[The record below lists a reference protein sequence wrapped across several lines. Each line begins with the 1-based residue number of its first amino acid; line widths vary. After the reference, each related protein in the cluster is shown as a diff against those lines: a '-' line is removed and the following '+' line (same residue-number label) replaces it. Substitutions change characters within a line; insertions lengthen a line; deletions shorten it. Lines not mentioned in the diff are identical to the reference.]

1 MNPLGAYWFLTNKKS
16 EDSIYN
22 LVFLYANFYFR
33 TKKCRPPIMN
43 ALKTL
48 NPYFWKHKTLLFWG
62 FLFIIASNFFSIYK
76 VQFVGKSVDEIS
88 KTTNLGFNKQVLFYV
103 AIIVVSSLLTGF
115 FTFMMRQTI
124 IVASRRIEYELKN
137 KIYNHYQELSLT
149 DFKKT
154 TIGDLMNRLSEDVV
168 AVRMYL
174 GPGVMYVVNLLIL
187 LIITSIYMLKTD
199 VSMTLWSLIPLPI
212 LSFVIYKVSS
222 IINHKSKIMQ
232 KSQSAI
238 STFVQDSFSGIRV
251 VKFFAKE
258 QYIEKNYGIKVKD
271 YQDKALELAKTE
283 AYFFT
288 IILFVI
294 GLLNVVILFI
304 GGQKYMNNELS
315 VGKIADFFLYINI
328 LIWPFSMV
336 GWVTSVNQR
345 AEASMA
351 RINEFLDMKTDI
363 INTNHENYPI
373 YGEIEFR
380 NVSYVY
386 PNTGIKALDNLSFKI
401 EAGKS
406 LAIMG
411 KTGSGKSTIALLL
424 CRLIDP
430 TEGEIFIDGKNLK
443 DHNLEN
449 YRKHIGYIPQE
460 SFLFS
465 DTIENNIGFAIDKPS
480 LKLVEEYAK
489 KADVH
494 KNIVEFKDQY
504 KTLVGERG
512 VMLSGGQ
519 KQRICIARALIKEPK
534 ILIFDDSLS
543 ALDTETE
550 ENILQNI
557 ENEIQK
563 SSSIIIT
570 HRESS
575 AKRADKILNLTDI
588 ENEISA

>member
-1 MNPLGAYWFLTNKKS
+1 
-16 EDSIYN
+16 
-22 LVFLYANFYFR
+22 
-33 TKKCRPPIMN
+33 
-43 ALKTL
+43 
-48 NPYFWKHKTLLFWG
+48 
-62 FLFIIASNFFSIYK
+62 
-76 VQFVGKSVDEIS
+76 
-88 KTTNLGFNKQVLFYV
+88 
-103 AIIVVSSLLTGF
+103 
-115 FTFMMRQTI
+115 MRQTI
-124 IVASRRIEYELKN
+124 IVASRKIEYELKN

-149 DFKKT
+149 DFKRT

-187 LIITSIYMLKTD
+187 LIITSIYMLNTN
-199 VSMTLWSLIPLPI
+199 VEMTFWSLLPLPI
-212 LSFVIYKVSS
+212 LSFLIYKVSS
-222 IINHKSKIMQ
+222 IINKKSKIMQ

-258 QYIEKNYGIKVKD
+258 SYIEKSYGMKVKD
-271 YQDKALELAKTE
+271 YQDKSLDLAKTE

-294 GLLNVVILFI
+294 GLLNVVILLI
-304 GGQKYMNNELS
+304 GGQKYMADELS

-328 LIWPFSMV
+328 LIFPFSMV

-363 INTNHENYPI
+363 INTNTNVYPI
-373 YGEIEFR
+373 KGDIEFR

-424 CRLIDP
+424 CRLIEP
-430 TEGEIFIDGKNLK
+430 SEGEILVDGKNLK

-449 YRKHIGYIPQE
+449 YRNFIGYIPQE

-480 LKLVEEYAK
+480 HKLVEEYAK

-494 KNIVEFKDQY
+494 KNIIDFKDQY
-504 KTLVGERG
+504 KTMVGERG

-519 KQRICIARALIKEPK
+519 KQRICIARALIKEPT

-557 ENEIQK
+557 ENEIQNCT
-563 SSSIIIT
+563 SIIIT

-575 AKRADKILNLTDI
+575 AKRADKLLNLTPLESD
-588 ENEISA
+588 NLN

>member
-1 MNPLGAYWFLTNKKS
+1 
-16 EDSIYN
+16 
-22 LVFLYANFYFR
+22 
-33 TKKCRPPIMN
+33 MN

-48 NPYFWKHKTLLFWG
+48 NPYFWKHKTLLFYG
-62 FLFIIASNFFSIYK
+62 FLFIIASNFFNIFK
-76 VQFVGKSVDEIS
+76 VQFVGKSIDEIANTS
-88 KTTNLGFNKQVLFYV
+88 SLGFNKQVLIYV
-103 AIIVVSSLLTGF
+103 AIIVGSSLLTGF

-124 IVASRRIEYELKN
+124 IVASREIEYELKN

-174 GPGVMYVVNLLIL
+174 GPGVMYVANLLIL
-187 LIITSIYMLKTD
+187 LIITSIYMLNTN
-199 VSMTLWSLIPLPI
+199 VAMTLWSLLPLPI
-212 LSFVIYKVSS
+212 LSFLIYKVSS
-222 IINHKSKIMQ
+222 IINKKSKIMQ

-258 QYIEKNYGIKVKD
+258 SYIEKSYGTKVKD
-271 YQDKALELAKTE
+271 YQDKSLDLAKTE

-294 GLLNVVILFI
+294 GLLNVVILLI
-304 GGQKYMNNELS
+304 GGQKYMANELS

-328 LIWPFSMV
+328 LIFPFSMV

-363 INTNHENYPI
+363 INTNNENYTI
-373 YGEIEFR
+373 KGDIEFR

-430 TEGEIFIDGKNLK
+430 TEGEILIDGKNLK

-449 YRKHIGYIPQE
+449 YRKFIGYIPQE

-480 LKLVEEYAK
+480 HVMVVEFAK

-494 KNIVEFKDQY
+494 KNIVEFKEQY
-504 KTLVGERG
+504 KTMVGERG

-519 KQRICIARALIKEPK
+519 KQRICIARALIKEPN

-550 ENILQNI
+550 ENILLNI
-557 ENEIQK
+557 ENEIQNCT
-563 SSSIIIT
+563 SIIIT

-575 AKRADKILNLTDI
+575 AKRADKILNLTPI
-588 ENEISA
+588 ENENLN

>member
-1 MNPLGAYWFLTNKKS
+1 
-16 EDSIYN
+16 
-22 LVFLYANFYFR
+22 
-33 TKKCRPPIMN
+33 MN

-48 NPYFWKHKTLLFWG
+48 NPYFWKHRILLFYG
-62 FLFIIASNFFSIYK
+62 FFFIIASNFFNIFK

-88 KTTNLGFNKQVLFYV
+88 NTTNLGFNKQVLIYV
-103 AIIVVSSLLTGF
+103 GIIVGSSLLTGF

-137 KIYNHYQELSLT
+137 KIYSHYQDLSLT

-174 GPGVMYVVNLLIL
+174 GPGVMYVANLLIL
-187 LIITSIYMLKTD
+187 LLITCIYMLQTD
-199 VSMTLWSLIPLPI
+199 VTMTIWSLLPLPL
-212 LSFVIYKVSS
+212 LSFGIYKVSS
-222 IINHKSKIMQ
+222 IINKKSKIMQ

-258 QYIEKNYGIKVKD
+258 KYIENNYGTKVKD
-271 YQDKALELAKTE
+271 YQDKALDLAKTE

-294 GLLNVVILFI
+294 GMLNVVILFI
-304 GGQKYMNNELS
+304 GGQKYMSNELS

-328 LIWPFSMV
+328 LIFPFSML

-345 AEASMA
+345 AAASMA

-363 INTNHENYPI
+363 VNTNHENYPI
-373 YGEIEFR
+373 KGDIEFR

-430 TEGEIFIDGKNLK
+430 TEGEILIDGKNLK
-443 DHNLEN
+443 EHNLVN
-449 YRKHIGYIPQE
+449 YRKFIGYIPQE

-465 DTIENNIGFAIDKPS
+465 DTIENNIGFSIDQPS
-480 LKLVEEYAK
+480 LKLVEEFAI

-504 KTLVGERG
+504 KTMVGERG

-575 AKRADKILNLTDI
+575 AKRADKILNLTKV
-588 ENEISA
+588 ENSDTM

>member
-1 MNPLGAYWFLTNKKS
+1 
-16 EDSIYN
+16 
-22 LVFLYANFYFR
+22 
-33 TKKCRPPIMN
+33 MN

-48 NPYFWKHKTLLFWG
+48 NPYFWKHRILLFWG

-76 VQFVGKSVDEIS
+76 VQFVGKSVDEIAQ
-88 KTTNLGFNKQVLFYV
+88 TTNLGFNRQVLIYV
-103 AIIVVSSLLTGF
+103 AIIVVSSILTGF

-137 KIYNHYQELSLT
+137 KIYTHYQELSLT

-154 TIGDLMNRLSEDVV
+154 TTGDLMNRLSEDVV

-174 GPGVMYVVNLLIL
+174 GPGVMYVVNLIIL

-199 VSMTLWSLIPLPI
+199 VSMTLWSLVPLPI
-212 LSFVIYKVSS
+212 LSYVIYKVSS

-258 QYIEKNYGIKVKD
+258 KYIEKNYGIKVKD
-271 YQDKALELAKTE
+271 YQDKALDLAKTE

-294 GLLNVVILFI
+294 GLLNVVILLI
-304 GGQKYMNNELS
+304 GGQKYLNNELS
-315 VGKIADFFLYINI
+315 VGKIADFFMYINI

-345 AEASMA
+345 ADASMA

-363 INTNHENYPI
+363 INNNHDIYPI
-373 YGEIEFR
+373 KGDIEFR

-386 PNTGIKALDNLSFKI
+386 PNTGIKALDNLSFTI

-411 KTGSGKSTIALLL
+411 KTGSGKSTVALLL

-430 TEGEIFIDGKNLK
+430 TEGEILVDGKNLK
-443 DHNLEN
+443 DHNLEL

-465 DTIENNIGFAIDKPS
+465 DTIENNIGFAVDKPS
-480 LKLVEEYAK
+480 LKMIEEYAK

-494 KNIVEFKDQY
+494 KNIVEFKEQY

-575 AKRADKILNLTDI
+575 AKRADKILNLTAV
-588 ENEISA
+588 ENTASA

>member
-16 EDSIYN
+16 KDSIYN
-22 LVFLYANFYFR
+22 FVLLYPNFSFR
-33 TKKCRPPIMN
+33 TKKCRPSIMN

-199 VSMTLWSLIPLPI
+199 VSMTLWSLVPLPI

-430 TEGEIFIDGKNLK
+430 TEGEILIDGKNLK

>member
-1 MNPLGAYWFLTNKKS
+1 
-16 EDSIYN
+16 
-22 LVFLYANFYFR
+22 
-33 TKKCRPPIMN
+33 MN

-48 NPYFWKHKTLLFWG
+48 NPYFWKHKTFLFYG
-62 FLFIIASNFFSIYK
+62 FLFIIASNFFNIFK
-76 VQFVGKSVDEIS
+76 VQFVGKSIDEIANTS
-88 KTTNLGFNKQVLFYV
+88 SLGFNKQVLIYV
-103 AIIVVSSLLTGF
+103 AIIVGSSLLTGF

-124 IVASRRIEYELKN
+124 IVASREIEYELKN

-174 GPGVMYVVNLLIL
+174 GPGVMYVANLVIL
-187 LIITSIYMLKTD
+187 LIITSIYMLNTN
-199 VSMTLWSLIPLPI
+199 VAMTLWSLLPLPI
-212 LSFVIYKVSS
+212 LSFLIYKVSS
-222 IINHKSKIMQ
+222 IINKKSKIMQ

-258 QYIEKNYGIKVKD
+258 NYIEKSYGTKVKD
-271 YQDKALELAKTE
+271 YQDKSLDLAKTE

-294 GLLNVVILFI
+294 GLLNVVILLI
-304 GGQKYMNNELS
+304 GGQKYMANELS

-328 LIWPFSMV
+328 LIFPFSMV

-363 INTNHENYPI
+363 INTNNENYTI
-373 YGEIEFR
+373 KGDIEFR

-386 PNTGIKALDNLSFKI
+386 PNTGIKALDQLSFKI

-430 TEGEIFIDGKNLK
+430 TEGEILIDGKNLK

-449 YRKHIGYIPQE
+449 YRKFIGYIPQE

-480 LKLVEEYAK
+480 HELVVEFAK

-494 KNIVEFKDQY
+494 KNIVGFKDQY
-504 KTLVGERG
+504 KTMVGERG

-519 KQRICIARALIKEPK
+519 KQRIGIARALIKEPN

-550 ENILQNI
+550 ENILLNI
-557 ENEIQK
+557 ENEIQNCT
-563 SSSIIIT
+563 SIIIT

-575 AKRADKILNLTDI
+575 AKRADKILNLTPI
-588 ENEISA
+588 ENENLN

>member
-1 MNPLGAYWFLTNKKS
+1 
-16 EDSIYN
+16 
-22 LVFLYANFYFR
+22 
-33 TKKCRPPIMN
+33 MN

-48 NPYFWKHKTLLFWG
+48 NPYFWKHRMLLFWG
-62 FLFIIASNFFSIYK
+62 FLFIIASNFFNIYK

-88 KTTNLGFNKQVLFYV
+88 RNGALGFNRQVLIYV
-103 AIIVVSSLLTGF
+103 AIIVGSSLATGF

-137 KIYNHYQELSLT
+137 KIYQHYQNLSLT

-154 TIGDLMNRLSEDVV
+154 TIGDLMNRLSEDIV

-187 LIITSIYMLKTD
+187 LIITAVYMLKTD
-199 VSMTLWSLIPLPI
+199 VQMTLWSLLPLPI

-222 IINHKSKIMQ
+222 IINRKSKIMQ

-251 VKFFAKE
+251 VKFFAREK
-258 QYIEKNYGIKVKD
+258 YISKNYGTRIRD
-271 YQDKALELAKTE
+271 YQDKALDLAKTE

-288 IILFVI
+288 IILLVV
-294 GLLNVVILFI
+294 GLLNVIILLI
-304 GGQKYMNNELS
+304 GGNKYMAGVLS

-328 LIWPFSMV
+328 LIFPFSMV

-345 AEASMA
+345 AEASMS
-351 RINEFLDMKTDI
+351 RINEFLDMKSEI
-363 INTNHENYPI
+363 VNTNHEVYPI
-373 YGEIEFR
+373 KGDIEFR

-386 PNTGIKALDNLSFKI
+386 PNTGIRALDNLSFKI
-401 EAGKS
+401 EAGKT

-430 TEGEIFIDGKNLK
+430 TEGEILIDGKNLK
-443 DHNLEN
+443 DHNLEL
-449 YRKHIGYIPQE
+449 YRDHLGYIPQE

-465 DTIENNIGFAIDKPS
+465 DTIEHNIGFAIDNPT
-480 LKLVEEYAK
+480 LKEVEEYAK

-494 KNIVEFKDQY
+494 KNIMGFREQY
-504 KTLVGERG
+504 KTMVGERG

-519 KQRICIARALIKEPK
+519 KQRLCIARALIKKPN
-534 ILIFDDSLS
+534 ILVFDDSLS

-557 ENEIQK
+557 AREITNCT
-563 SSSIIIT
+563 SIIIT
-570 HRESS
+570 HRASS
-575 AKRADKILNLTDI
+575 AKHADKILNLTPVD
-588 ENEISA
+588 NEIAEVNA

>member
-1 MNPLGAYWFLTNKKS
+1 
-16 EDSIYN
+16 
-22 LVFLYANFYFR
+22 
-33 TKKCRPPIMN
+33 MN

-48 NPYFWKHKTLLFWG
+48 NPYFWKHRMLLFWG
-62 FLFIIASNFFSIYK
+62 FLFIIASNFFNIYK

-88 KTTNLGFNKQVLFYV
+88 RNGALGFNRQVLIYV
-103 AIIVVSSLLTGF
+103 GIIVGSSLATGF

-137 KIYNHYQELSLT
+137 KIYQHYQNLSLT

-154 TIGDLMNRLSEDVV
+154 TIGDLMNRLSEDIV

-187 LIITSIYMLKTD
+187 LIITAVYMLKTD
-199 VSMTLWSLIPLPI
+199 VQMTLWSLLPLPI

-222 IINHKSKIMQ
+222 IINRKSKIMQ

-251 VKFFAKE
+251 VKFFAREK
-258 QYIEKNYGIKVKD
+258 YISKNYGTRIRD
-271 YQDKALELAKTE
+271 YQDKALDLAKTE

-288 IILFVI
+288 IILLVV
-294 GLLNVVILFI
+294 GLLNVIILLI
-304 GGQKYMNNELS
+304 GGNKYMAGVLS

-328 LIWPFSMV
+328 LIFPFSMV

-345 AEASMA
+345 AEASMS
-351 RINEFLDMKTDI
+351 RINEFLDMKSEI
-363 INTNHENYPI
+363 VNTNHEVYPI
-373 YGEIEFR
+373 KGDIEFR

-386 PNTGIKALDNLSFKI
+386 PNTGIRALDNLSFKI
-401 EAGKS
+401 EAGKT

-430 TEGEIFIDGKNLK
+430 TEGEILIDGKNLK
-443 DHNLEN
+443 DHNLEL
-449 YRKHIGYIPQE
+449 YRDHLGYIPQE

-465 DTIENNIGFAIDKPS
+465 DTIEHNIGFAIDNPT
-480 LKLVEEYAK
+480 LKEVEEYAK

-494 KNIVEFKDQY
+494 KNIMGFREQY
-504 KTLVGERG
+504 KTMVGERG

-519 KQRICIARALIKEPK
+519 KQRLCIARALIKKPN
-534 ILIFDDSLS
+534 ILVFDDSLS

-557 ENEIQK
+557 AREITNCT
-563 SSSIIIT
+563 SIIIT
-570 HRESS
+570 HRASS
-575 AKRADKILNLTDI
+575 AKHADKILNLTPVD
-588 ENEISA
+588 NEIAEVNA

>member
-1 MNPLGAYWFLTNKKS
+1 
-16 EDSIYN
+16 
-22 LVFLYANFYFR
+22 
-33 TKKCRPPIMN
+33 MN

-48 NPYFWKHKTLLFWG
+48 NPSFWKHRILLFWG
-62 FLFIIASNFFSIYK
+62 FLFIVASNFFNIYK
-76 VQFVGKSVDEIS
+76 VQFVGKSVDAIS
-88 KTTNLGFNKQVLFYV
+88 QTEKLGFNKEVLMYV
-103 AIIVVSSLLTGF
+103 GIIVGSSLLTGF

-174 GPGVMYVVNLLIL
+174 GPGVMYVVNLLVL
-187 LIITSIYMLKTD
+187 LIITSIYMLNTN
-199 VSMTLWSLIPLPI
+199 VSMTLWSLLPLPL

-222 IINHKSKIMQ
+222 IINRKSKIMQ

-251 VKFFAKE
+251 IKFFAKE
-258 QYIEKNYGIKVKD
+258 KYIEKNYGIKVKD
-271 YQDKALELAKTE
+271 YQDKALDLAKTE

-294 GLLNVVILFI
+294 GLLNVVILLI
-304 GGQKYMNNELS
+304 GGQKYMSNELS

-351 RINEFLDMKTDI
+351 RINEFLDMKTEI
-363 INTNHENYPI
+363 INHNHEIYPI
-373 YGEIEFR
+373 KGDIEFR
-380 NVSYVY
+380 NVSYTY
-386 PNTGIKALDNLSFKI
+386 PNTGIRALENLSFKI

-424 CRLIDP
+424 ARLIDP

-443 DHNLEN
+443 EHNLDN
-449 YRKHIGYIPQE
+449 YRNYIGYIPQE

-465 DTIENNIGFAIDKPS
+465 DTIENNIGFAIDQPS
-480 LKLVEEYAK
+480 IELVEEYAK

-504 KTLVGERG
+504 KTMVGERG

-519 KQRICIARALIKEPK
+519 KQRIAIARALIKQPK

-557 ENEIQK
+557 ENEIQ
-563 SSSIIIT
+563 SCTSIIIT

-575 AKRADKILNLTDI
+575 AKRADKILNLTPI
-588 ENEISA
+588 ENIESA

>member
-1 MNPLGAYWFLTNKKS
+1 MK
-16 EDSIYN
+16 
-22 LVFLYANFYFR
+22 
-33 TKKCRPPIMN
+33 

-48 NPYFWKHKTLLFWG
+48 NPYFWKHKILLFWG
-62 FLFIIASNFFSIYK
+62 VLFIIASKFFNIYK
-76 VQFVGKSVDEIS
+76 VQFVGKSVDELT
-88 KTTNLGFNKQVLFYV
+88 KNGNLGFNNQVLIYV
-103 AIIVVSSLLTGF
+103 GIIVGCSLLTGF

-137 KIYNHYQELSLT
+137 KIYRHYQDLSLT
-149 DFKKT
+149 DYKQT

-174 GPGVMYVVNLLIL
+174 GPGVMYVANLIVLV
-187 LIITSIYMLKTD
+187 IITAIYMVKTD
-199 VSMTLWSLIPLPI
+199 ASMTMWTLLPLPI
-212 LSFVIYKVSS
+212 LSFAIYKVSS
-222 IINHKSKIMQ
+222 IINKKSKIMQ

-251 VKFFAKE
+251 VKFFAREK
-258 QYIEKNYGIKVKD
+258 YIEKNYGIKVTD
-271 YQDKALELAKTE
+271 YQNKALDLAKTE

-294 GLLNVVILFI
+294 GLLNVAIIWI
-304 GGQKYMNNELS
+304 GGTKYIAGELS
-315 VGKIADFFLYINI
+315 IGKIADFFMYINT
-328 LIWPFSMV
+328 LIFPFSMV

-345 AEASMA
+345 AEASMQ
-351 RINEFLDMKTDI
+351 RINEFMDKKSEI
-363 INTNHENYPI
+363 INTNFENYPI
-373 YGEIEFR
+373 KGDIEFR

-386 PNTGIKALDNLSFKI
+386 PNTGIKALDNLSFKVK
-401 EAGKS
+401 AGES

-430 TEGEIFIDGKNLK
+430 TEGEILIDGKNLK

-449 YRKHIGYIPQE
+449 YRNFIGYIPQE
-460 SFLFS
+460 SYLFS
-465 DTIENNIGFAIDKPS
+465 DSIENNIGFAIDHPS
-480 LKLVEEYAK
+480 HEKVVEYSNI
-489 KADVH
+489 ADVH
-494 KNIVEFKDQY
+494 KNIIEFKDQY

-519 KQRICIARALIKEPK
+519 KQRICIARALIKDPN
-534 ILIFDDSLS
+534 IIIFDDSLS

-550 ENILQNI
+550 QNILENIDKKISNAT
-557 ENEIQK
+557 
-563 SSSIIIT
+563 SIIIT

-575 AKRADKILNLTDI
+575 AQKAHQIINLT
-588 ENEISA
+588 EIANSVTA

>member
-1 MNPLGAYWFLTNKKS
+1 
-16 EDSIYN
+16 
-22 LVFLYANFYFR
+22 
-33 TKKCRPPIMN
+33 MN

-48 NPYFWKHKTLLFWG
+48 NPYFWKHKTFLFYG
-62 FLFIIASNFFSIYK
+62 FLFIIASNFFNIFK
-76 VQFVGKSVDEIS
+76 VQFVGKSIDEIANTS
-88 KTTNLGFNKQVLFYV
+88 SLGFNKQVLIYV
-103 AIIVVSSLLTGF
+103 AIIVGSSLLTGF

-124 IVASRRIEYELKN
+124 IVASREIEYELKN

-174 GPGVMYVVNLLIL
+174 GPGVMYVANLVIL
-187 LIITSIYMLKTD
+187 LIITSIYMLNTN
-199 VSMTLWSLIPLPI
+199 VAMTLWSLLPLPI
-212 LSFVIYKVSS
+212 LSFLIYKVSS
-222 IINHKSKIMQ
+222 IINKKSKIMQ

-258 QYIEKNYGIKVKD
+258 SYIEKSYGTKVKD
-271 YQDKALELAKTE
+271 YQDKSLDLAKTE

-294 GLLNVVILFI
+294 GLLNVVILLI
-304 GGQKYMNNELS
+304 GGQKYMANELS

-328 LIWPFSMV
+328 LIFPFSMV

-363 INTNHENYPI
+363 INTNNENYTI
-373 YGEIEFR
+373 KGDIEFR

-430 TEGEIFIDGKNLK
+430 TEGEILIDGKNLK

-449 YRKHIGYIPQE
+449 YRKFIGYIPQE

-480 LKLVEEYAK
+480 HVMVVEFAK

-494 KNIVEFKDQY
+494 KNIVEFKEQY
-504 KTLVGERG
+504 KTMVGERG

-519 KQRICIARALIKEPK
+519 KQRICIARALIKEPN

-550 ENILQNI
+550 ENILLNI
-557 ENEIQK
+557 ENEIQNCT
-563 SSSIIIT
+563 SIIIT

-575 AKRADKILNLTDI
+575 AKRADKILNLTPI
-588 ENEISA
+588 ENENLN

>member
-1 MNPLGAYWFLTNKKS
+1 MLINKAEPK
-16 EDSIYN
+16 
-22 LVFLYANFYFR
+22 F
-33 TKKCRPPIMN
+33 MN

-48 NPYFWKHKTLLFWG
+48 NPYFWKHRILLFWG
-62 FLFIIASNFFSIYK
+62 FLFIIASNFFSIFK

-88 KTTNLGFNKQVLFYV
+88 KTNNLGFNKQVLFYV

-124 IVASRRIEYELKN
+124 IVASRRIEYDLKN
-137 KIYNHYQELSLT
+137 KIYSHYQELSLT

-174 GPGVMYVVNLLIL
+174 GPGVMYVVNLIIL
-187 LIITSIYMLKTD
+187 LIITSIYMINTD
-199 VSMTLWSLIPLPI
+199 WQMTLWSLLPLPI

-222 IINHKSKIMQ
+222 IINTKSKIMQ

-251 VKFFAKE
+251 VKYFAKE
-258 QYIEKNYGIKVKD
+258 KYIEKQYGVKVKD
-271 YQDKALELAKTE
+271 YQDKSLDLAKTE

-294 GLLNVVILFI
+294 GLLNVIILLI
-304 GGQKYMNNELS
+304 GGQKYMNNELT

-328 LIWPFSMV
+328 LIFPFSMV
-336 GWVTSVNQR
+336 GWVTSINQR
-345 AEASMA
+345 AEASMT
-351 RINEFLDMKTDI
+351 RINEFLDMKSDI
-363 INTNHENYPI
+363 INTNHENYEI
-373 YGEIEFR
+373 KGDIEFR

-386 PNTGIKALDNLSFKI
+386 PNTGIQALKNLSFKI
-401 EAGKS
+401 SAGKS

-411 KTGSGKSTIALLL
+411 KTGSGKSTVALLL

-430 TEGEIFIDGKNLK
+430 TEGIILIDGKNLK
-443 DHNLEN
+443 DHNLQN
-449 YRKHIGYIPQE
+449 YRKFIGYIPQE

-480 LKLVEEYAK
+480 LKLVEEYSK

-494 KNIVEFKDQY
+494 KNIVEFKEKY
-504 KTLVGERG
+504 KTMVGERG

-519 KQRICIARALIKEPK
+519 KQRICIARALIKNPK

-563 SSSIIIT
+563 STSIIIT

-575 AKRADKILNLTDI
+575 AKRADKILSLTPIDHSI
-588 ENEISA
+588 PV

>member
-1 MNPLGAYWFLTNKKS
+1 MF
-16 EDSIYN
+16 
-22 LVFLYANFYFR
+22 
-33 TKKCRPPIMN
+33 MN

-48 NPYFWKHKTLLFWG
+48 NPYFWKHKTLLFYG
-62 FLFIIASNFFSIYK
+62 FLFIIASNFFNIFK
-76 VQFVGKSVDEIS
+76 VQFVGKSIDEIAN
-88 KTTNLGFNKQVLFYV
+88 TNSLGFNKQVLIYV
-103 AIIVVSSLLTGF
+103 AIIVGSSLLTGF

-124 IVASRRIEYELKN
+124 IVASREIEYELKN

-174 GPGVMYVVNLLIL
+174 GPGVMYVANLLIL
-187 LIITSIYMLKTD
+187 LIITSIYMLNTN
-199 VSMTLWSLIPLPI
+199 VAMTLWSLLPLPI
-212 LSFVIYKVSS
+212 LSFLIYKVSS
-222 IINHKSKIMQ
+222 IINKKSKIMQ

-258 QYIEKNYGIKVKD
+258 SYIEKSYGTKVKD
-271 YQDKALELAKTE
+271 YQDKSLDLAKTE

-294 GLLNVVILFI
+294 GLLNAVILLI
-304 GGQKYMNNELS
+304 GGQKYMANELS

-328 LIWPFSMV
+328 LIFPFSMV

-363 INTNHENYPI
+363 INTNNENYTI
-373 YGEIEFR
+373 KGDIEFR

-430 TEGEIFIDGKNLK
+430 TEGEILIDGKNLK

-449 YRKHIGYIPQE
+449 YRKFIGYIPQE

-480 LKLVEEYAK
+480 HVMVVEFAK

-494 KNIVEFKDQY
+494 KNIVEFKEQY
-504 KTLVGERG
+504 KTMVGERG

-519 KQRICIARALIKEPK
+519 KQRICIARALIKEPN

-550 ENILQNI
+550 ENILLNI
-557 ENEIQK
+557 ENEIQNCT
-563 SSSIIIT
+563 SIIIT

-575 AKRADKILNLTDI
+575 AKRADKILNLTPI
-588 ENEISA
+588 ENENLN

>member
-1 MNPLGAYWFLTNKKS
+1 
-16 EDSIYN
+16 
-22 LVFLYANFYFR
+22 
-33 TKKCRPPIMN
+33 MN

-48 NPYFWKHKTLLFWG
+48 NPYFWKHRILLFYG
-62 FLFIIASNFFSIYK
+62 FFFIIASNFFNIFK

-88 KTTNLGFNKQVLFYV
+88 NTTNLGFNKQVLIYV
-103 AIIVVSSLLTGF
+103 GIIVGSSLLTGF

-137 KIYNHYQELSLT
+137 KIYSHYQDLSLT

-174 GPGVMYVVNLLIL
+174 GPGVMYVANLLIL
-187 LIITSIYMLKTD
+187 LLITCIYMLRTD
-199 VSMTLWSLIPLPI
+199 VTMTIWSLLPLPL
-212 LSFVIYKVSS
+212 LSFGIYKVSS
-222 IINHKSKIMQ
+222 IINKKSKIMQ

-258 QYIEKNYGIKVKD
+258 KYIENNYGTKVKD
-271 YQDKALELAKTE
+271 YQNKALDLAKTE

-294 GLLNVVILFI
+294 GMLNVVILFI
-304 GGQKYMNNELS
+304 GGQKYMSNELS

-328 LIWPFSMV
+328 LIFPFSML

-345 AEASMA
+345 AAASMA

-363 INTNHENYPI
+363 VNTNHENYPI
-373 YGEIEFR
+373 KGDIEFR

-430 TEGEIFIDGKNLK
+430 TEGEILVDGKNLK
-443 DHNLEN
+443 EHNLVN
-449 YRKHIGYIPQE
+449 YRKFIGYIPQE

-465 DTIENNIGFAIDKPS
+465 DTIENNIGFSIDQPS
-480 LKLVEEYAK
+480 LKLVEEFAI

-504 KTLVGERG
+504 KTMVGERG

-575 AKRADKILNLTDI
+575 AKRADKILNLNKV
-588 ENEISA
+588 ENSDTM

>member
-1 MNPLGAYWFLTNKKS
+1 MK
-16 EDSIYN
+16 
-22 LVFLYANFYFR
+22 
-33 TKKCRPPIMN
+33 

-48 NPYFWKHKTLLFWG
+48 NPYFWKHRVLLFWG
-62 FLFIIASNFFSIYK
+62 FLFIILSNFFAIYK
-76 VQFVGKSVDEIS
+76 VQFVGQTINIIEGNYDNLKLS
-88 KTTNLGFNKQVLFYV
+88 KEASIFDNVKANWDYFR
-103 AIIVVSSLLTGF
+103 IIFINSGILLLCSLLSGF

-137 KIYNHYQELSLT
+137 KIFRHYEELSLT
-149 DFKKT
+149 DYKKT

-168 AVRMYL
+168 AIRMYL
-174 GPGVMYVVNLLIL
+174 GPGVMYVVNLAIL
-187 LIITSIYMLKTD
+187 LIITSTYMLMTD
-199 VSMTLWSLIPLPI
+199 VEMTLWTLLPLPI
-212 LSFVIYKVSS
+212 LSFVIYKVSD
-222 IINHKSKIMQ
+222 IINKKSKTMQ

-251 VKFFAKE
+251 VKYFSKE
-258 QYIEKNYGIKVKD
+258 KYIERNYGIKVKD
-271 YQDKALELAKTE
+271 YQDKALDLAKTE

-294 GLLNVVILFI
+294 GLLNVAVIYI
-304 GGQKYMNNELS
+304 GGQKYIAGEMS
-315 VGKIADFFLYINI
+315 VGTIADFFLYINI

-345 AEASMA
+345 AEASMQ
-351 RINEFLDMKTDI
+351 RVNEFLEMKSTI
-363 INTNHENYPI
+363 INKNHEEYPI
-373 YGEIEFR
+373 KGDIEFR
-380 NVSYVY
+380 NVSYTY
-386 PNTGIKALDNLSFKI
+386 PNTGIKALENISFKVN
-401 EAGKS
+401 AGET

-430 TEGEIFIDGKNLK
+430 DEGEVLIDGKSLK

-449 YRKHIGYIPQE
+449 YRQKIGYIPQE
-460 SFLFS
+460 SYLFS
-465 DTIENNIGFAIDKPS
+465 DTIGYNIGFAIDNPGKD
-480 LKLVEEYAK
+480 LIITFAK

-494 KNIVEFKDQY
+494 KNIIEFKDQY
-504 KTLVGERG
+504 DTVVGERG

-519 KQRICIARALIKEPK
+519 KQRICIARALIKEPQ
-534 ILIFDDSLS
+534 LLVFDDSLS

-557 ENEIQK
+557 EKDLQNAT
-563 SSSIIIT
+563 SVIIT

-575 AKRADKILNLTDI
+575 AKRADKILYLP
-588 ENEISA
+588 

>member
-1 MNPLGAYWFLTNKKS
+1 
-16 EDSIYN
+16 
-22 LVFLYANFYFR
+22 
-33 TKKCRPPIMN
+33 MN

-48 NPYFWKHKTLLFWG
+48 NPYFWKHRILLFWG
-62 FLFIIASNFFSIYK
+62 FLFIIASNFFNIYK
-76 VQFVGKSVDEIS
+76 VQFVGKSVDAIS
-88 KTTNLGFNKQVLFYV
+88 HTETLGFNKQVLIYV
-103 AIIVVSSLLTGF
+103 AIIVGSSLLTGF

-137 KIYNHYQELSLT
+137 KIYEHYQELSLT

-187 LIITSIYMLKTD
+187 LIITSIYMLNTS
-199 VSMTLWSLIPLPI
+199 VPMTLWSLLPLPI

-222 IINHKSKIMQ
+222 IINRKSKIMQ
-232 KSQSAI
+232 KSQSAV

-251 VKFFAKE
+251 IKFFAKE
-258 QYIEKNYGIKVKD
+258 KYIEKNYGIKVKD
-271 YQDKALELAKTE
+271 YQDKALDLAKTE

-304 GGQKYMNNELS
+304 GGQKYLANELS

-351 RINEFLDMKTDI
+351 RINEFLDMKSEI
-363 INTNHENYPI
+363 INTNHEVYPI
-373 YGEIEFR
+373 KGDIEFR
-380 NVSYVY
+380 NVSYTY
-386 PNTGIKALDNLSFKI
+386 PNTGIKALENLSFKI

-424 CRLIDP
+424 ARLIDP
-430 TEGEIFIDGKNLK
+430 TEGEILVDGKNLK

-449 YRKHIGYIPQE
+449 YRKFIGYIPQE

-465 DTIENNIGFAIDKPS
+465 DTIENNIGFAIDKPN

-489 KADVH
+489 KADVD
-494 KNIVEFKDQY
+494 KNIIEFKDQY
-504 KTLVGERG
+504 KTMVGERG

-519 KQRICIARALIKEPK
+519 KQRIAIARALIKEPK

-557 ENEIQK
+557 ENELQ
-563 SSSIIIT
+563 STTSIIIT
-570 HRESS
+570 HREST
-575 AKRADKILNLTDI
+575 ANKADKILNLTEV
-588 ENEISA
+588 ENTASA

>member
-1 MNPLGAYWFLTNKKS
+1 MK
-16 EDSIYN
+16 
-22 LVFLYANFYFR
+22 
-33 TKKCRPPIMN
+33 

-48 NPYFWKHKTLLFWG
+48 NPYFWKHKILLFWG
-62 FLFIIASNFFSIYK
+62 LLFIIASNFFNIYK
-76 VQFVGKSVDEIS
+76 VQFVGKSVDELAQQG
-88 KTTNLGFNKQVLFYV
+88 NLGFNKQVLIYV
-103 AIIVVSSLLTGF
+103 AIIVGCSLLTGF

-137 KIYNHYQELSLT
+137 KIYRHYQDLSLT
-149 DFKKT
+149 DYKKT

-174 GPGVMYVVNLLIL
+174 GPGVMYVVNLLVLL
-187 LIITSIYMLKTD
+187 LITSVYMIKTD
-199 VSMTLWSLIPLPI
+199 VSMTLWTLLPLPV
-212 LSFVIYKVSS
+212 LSYIIFKVSS
-222 IINHKSKIMQ
+222 IINKKSKVMQ

-251 VKFFAKE
+251 VKYFAKE
-258 QYIEKNYGIKVKD
+258 KYIEKNYGIKVSD
-271 YQDKALELAKTE
+271 YQNKALDLAKTE

-294 GLLNVVILFI
+294 GLLNVVVIFI
-304 GGQKYMNNELS
+304 GGQKYIQGELS
-315 VGKIADFFLYINI
+315 VGKIADFFMYINI

-336 GWVTSVNQR
+336 GWVTSINQR
-345 AEASMA
+345 AEASMQ
-351 RINEFLDMKTDI
+351 RINEFLDKQS
-363 INTNHENYPI
+363 EI
-373 YGEIEFR
+373 YNKNFEEYEIKGNIEFR

-430 TEGEIFIDGKNLK
+430 TEGEILIDGKNLK
-443 DHNLEN
+443 DHNLTN
-449 YRKHIGYIPQE
+449 YRKFIGYIPQE
-460 SFLFS
+460 SYLFS
-465 DTIENNIGFAIDKPS
+465 DTIEHNIGFSIDNPS
-480 LKLVEEYAK
+480 HEKVVEYAK
-489 KADVH
+489 IADVD
-494 KNIVEFKDQY
+494 KNIIEFKDQY

-519 KQRICIARALIKEPK
+519 KQRICIARALIKKPN
-534 ILIFDDSLS
+534 IIIFDDSLS

-550 ENILQNI
+550 QNILENIDSKISNAT
-557 ENEIQK
+557 
-563 SSSIIIT
+563 SIIIT

-575 AKRADKILNLTDI
+575 AQRADKILNLSDI
-588 ENEISA
+588 DDSATV

>member
-1 MNPLGAYWFLTNKKS
+1 M
-16 EDSIYN
+16 
-22 LVFLYANFYFR
+22 
-33 TKKCRPPIMN
+33 
-43 ALKTL
+43 
-48 NPYFWKHKTLLFWG
+48 LLFWG
-62 FLFIIASNFFSIYK
+62 FLFIIASNFFNIYK

-88 KTTNLGFNKQVLFYV
+88 RNGALGFNRQVLIYV
-103 AIIVVSSLLTGF
+103 GIIVGSSLATGF

-137 KIYNHYQELSLT
+137 KIYQHYQNLSLT

-154 TIGDLMNRLSEDVV
+154 TIGDLMNRLSEDIV

-187 LIITSIYMLKTD
+187 LIITAVYMLKTD
-199 VSMTLWSLIPLPI
+199 VQMTLWSLLPLPI

-222 IINHKSKIMQ
+222 IINRKSKIMQ

-251 VKFFAKE
+251 VKFFAREK
-258 QYIEKNYGIKVKD
+258 YISKNYGTRIRD
-271 YQDKALELAKTE
+271 YQDKALDLAKTE

-288 IILFVI
+288 IILLVV
-294 GLLNVVILFI
+294 GLLNVIILLI
-304 GGQKYMNNELS
+304 GGNKYMAGVLS

-328 LIWPFSMV
+328 LIFPFSMV

-345 AEASMA
+345 AEASMS
-351 RINEFLDMKTDI
+351 RINEFLDMKSEI
-363 INTNHENYPI
+363 VNTNHEVYPI
-373 YGEIEFR
+373 KGDIEFR

-386 PNTGIKALDNLSFKI
+386 PNTGIRALDNLSFKI
-401 EAGKS
+401 EAGKT

-430 TEGEIFIDGKNLK
+430 TEGEILIDGKNLK
-443 DHNLEN
+443 DHNLEL
-449 YRKHIGYIPQE
+449 YRDHLGYIPQE

-465 DTIENNIGFAIDKPS
+465 DTIEHNIGFAIDNPT
-480 LKLVEEYAK
+480 LKEVEEYAK

-494 KNIVEFKDQY
+494 KNIMGFREQY
-504 KTLVGERG
+504 KTMVGERG

-519 KQRICIARALIKEPK
+519 KQRLCIARALIKKPN
-534 ILIFDDSLS
+534 ILVFDDSLS

-557 ENEIQK
+557 AREITNCT
-563 SSSIIIT
+563 SIIIT
-570 HRESS
+570 HRASS
-575 AKRADKILNLTDI
+575 AKHADKILNLTPVD
-588 ENEISA
+588 NEIAEVNA

>member
-1 MNPLGAYWFLTNKKS
+1 MK
-16 EDSIYN
+16 
-22 LVFLYANFYFR
+22 
-33 TKKCRPPIMN
+33 

-48 NPYFWKHKTLLFWG
+48 NPYFWKHKLLLFWG
-62 FLFIIASNFFSIYK
+62 FLFIILSNFFNIFK
-76 VQFVGKSVDEIS
+76 VQYVGKSVDAIS
-88 KTTNLGFNKQVLFYV
+88 SNMHLGFNKEVLTYV
-103 AIIVVSSLLTGF
+103 GIIVGSSLLTGF

-149 DFKKT
+149 DYKKT

-174 GPGVMYVVNLLIL
+174 GPGVMYVVNLFIL
-187 LIITSIYMLKTD
+187 MIITSVYMLKTD
-199 VSMTLWSLIPLPI
+199 VSMTLWTLIPLPI
-212 LSFVIYKVSS
+212 LSYVIYKVSS
-222 IINHKSKIMQ
+222 IINRKSKIMQ

-258 QYIEKNYGIKVKD
+258 KYIEKNYGIKVKD
-271 YQDKALELAKTE
+271 YQDKALDLAKTE

-294 GLLNVVILFI
+294 GLLNVAVLLI
-304 GGQKYMNNELS
+304 GGQKYLANELS
-315 VGKIADFFLYINI
+315 VGKIADFFMYINI

-345 AEASMA
+345 AEASMS
-351 RINEFLDMKTDI
+351 RINEFLDMKSDI
-363 INTNHENYPI
+363 VNTNHEVYPI
-373 YGEIEFR
+373 HGDIEFR
-380 NVSYVY
+380 NVSYTY
-386 PNTGIKALDNLSFKI
+386 PNTGIKALENLSFKI
-401 EAGKS
+401 NAGQS

-430 TEGEIFIDGKNLK
+430 TEGEILIDGKNLK
-443 DHNLEN
+443 DHNVEN
-449 YRKHIGYIPQE
+449 YRKFIGYIPQE
-460 SFLFS
+460 SYLFS
-465 DTIENNIGFAIDKPS
+465 DTIENNIGFAIDHPS
-480 LKLVEEYAK
+480 HEKVVKFAK

-504 KTLVGERG
+504 QTMVGERG

-519 KQRICIARALIKEPK
+519 KQRICIARALIKEPN

-557 ENEIQK
+557 ENEIQNCT
-563 SSSIIIT
+563 SIIIT

-575 AKRADKILNLTDI
+575 AKRADKILNLTEI
-588 ENEISA
+588 ENSASA

>member
-1 MNPLGAYWFLTNKKS
+1 
-16 EDSIYN
+16 
-22 LVFLYANFYFR
+22 
-33 TKKCRPPIMN
+33 MN

-48 NPYFWKHKTLLFWG
+48 NPYFWKHRILLFWG

-76 VQFVGKSVDEIS
+76 VQFVGKSVDQIAQ
-88 KTTNLGFNKQVLFYV
+88 TTNLGFNRQVLIYV
-103 AIIVVSSLLTGF
+103 AIIVASSILTGF

-154 TIGDLMNRLSEDVV
+154 TTGDLMNRLSEDVV

-199 VSMTLWSLIPLPI
+199 VSMTVWSLVPLPI
-212 LSFVIYKVSS
+212 LSYVIYKVSS
-222 IINHKSKIMQ
+222 IINKKSKIMQ

-251 VKFFAKE
+251 VKFFAREK
-258 QYIEKNYGIKVKD
+258 YIEKNYGIKVKD
-271 YQDKALELAKTE
+271 YQDKALDLAKTE

-294 GLLNVVILFI
+294 GLLNVVILLI
-304 GGQKYMNNELS
+304 GGQKYLNNELS
-315 VGKIADFFLYINI
+315 VGKIADFFMYINI

-345 AEASMA
+345 ADASMA
-351 RINEFLDMKTDI
+351 RINEFLDMKSDI
-363 INTNHENYPI
+363 INTNHDNYPI
-373 YGEIEFR
+373 KGDIEFR

-386 PNTGIKALDNLSFKI
+386 PNTGIKALDNLSFTI

-411 KTGSGKSTIALLL
+411 KTGSGKSTVALLL

-430 TEGEIFIDGKNLK
+430 TEGEILIDGKNLK
-443 DHNLEN
+443 EHNLEN
-449 YRKHIGYIPQE
+449 YRRHIGYIPQE

-465 DTIENNIGFAIDKPS
+465 DTIEHNIGFAIDNPT
-480 LKLVEEYAK
+480 LKQVEEYAK

-504 KTLVGERG
+504 KTMVGERG

-550 ENILQNI
+550 KNILQNI

-575 AKRADKILNLTDI
+575 AKRADKILNLTNV
-588 ENEISA
+588 ENTASA

>member
-1 MNPLGAYWFLTNKKS
+1 
-16 EDSIYN
+16 
-22 LVFLYANFYFR
+22 
-33 TKKCRPPIMN
+33 MN

-48 NPYFWKHKTLLFWG
+48 NPYFWKHKTLLFYG
-62 FLFIIASNFFSIYK
+62 FFFIIASNFFNIFK

-88 KTTNLGFNKQVLFYV
+88 KVGNLGFNKQVLFYV
-103 AIIVVSSLLTGF
+103 AIIVGSSLLTGF

-137 KIYNHYQELSLT
+137 KIYSHYQELSLT

-174 GPGVMYVVNLLIL
+174 GPGVMYVANLLIL
-187 LIITSIYMLKTD
+187 LIITGIYMLRTD
-199 VSMTLWSLIPLPI
+199 ITMTVWSLVPLPI
-212 LSFVIYKVSS
+212 LSFLIYKVSS
-222 IINHKSKIMQ
+222 IINKKSKIMQ

-258 QYIEKNYGIKVKD
+258 KYIEKNYGTKVKD
-271 YQDKALELAKTE
+271 YQDKALDLAKTE

-288 IILFVI
+288 IIIFVI

-304 GGQKYMNNELS
+304 GGTKYMNNEMT

-328 LIWPFSMV
+328 LIFPFSML

-345 AEASMA
+345 AEASMS

-363 INTNHENYPI
+363 INTNHENYTI
-373 YGEIEFR
+373 KGDIEFR

-386 PNTGIKALDNLSFKI
+386 PNTGIKALDHLSFKI

-430 TEGEIFIDGKNLK
+430 TEGEILIDGKNLK
-443 DHNLEN
+443 DHNLVN
-449 YRKHIGYIPQE
+449 YRKFIGYIPQE

-465 DTIENNIGFAIDKPS
+465 DTIESNIGFAIDQPT
-480 LKLVEEYAK
+480 LKLVEEFAK

-494 KNIVEFKDQY
+494 KNIIEFKDQY

-575 AKRADKILNLTDI
+575 AKRADKILNLTEI
-588 ENEISA
+588 ENSESL

>member
-1 MNPLGAYWFLTNKKS
+1 MK
-16 EDSIYN
+16 
-22 LVFLYANFYFR
+22 
-33 TKKCRPPIMN
+33 

-48 NPYFWKHKTLLFWG
+48 NPYFWKHKILLFWG
-62 FLFIIASNFFSIYK
+62 VLFIIASNFFNIYK
-76 VQFVGKSVDEIS
+76 VQFVGKSVDELTKS
-88 KTTNLGFNKQVLFYV
+88 GNLGFNQQVLIYV
-103 AIIVVSSLLTGF
+103 GIIVGCSLLTGF

-137 KIYNHYQELSLT
+137 KIYRHYQDLSLT
-149 DFKKT
+149 DYKQT

-174 GPGVMYVVNLLIL
+174 GPGVMYVANLIVLVLI
-187 LIITSIYMLKTD
+187 TAIYMVKTD
-199 VSMTLWSLIPLPI
+199 ASMTLWTLLPLPI
-212 LSFVIYKVSS
+212 LSFAIYKVSS
-222 IINHKSKIMQ
+222 IINKKSKIMQ

-251 VKFFAKE
+251 VKFFAREK
-258 QYIEKNYGIKVKD
+258 YIEKNYGIKVTD
-271 YQDKALELAKTE
+271 YQNKALDLAKTE

-294 GLLNVVILFI
+294 GLLNVAIIWI
-304 GGQKYMNNELS
+304 GGTKYIAGELS
-315 VGKIADFFLYINI
+315 IGKIADFFMYINT
-328 LIWPFSMV
+328 LIFPFSMV

-345 AEASMA
+345 AEASMQ
-351 RINEFLDMKTDI
+351 RINEFMDKKSEI
-363 INTNHENYPI
+363 INTNFETYPI
-373 YGEIEFR
+373 KGDIEFR

-401 EAGKS
+401 KAGES

-430 TEGEIFIDGKNLK
+430 TEGEILVDGKNLK
-443 DHNLEN
+443 EHNLEN
-449 YRKHIGYIPQE
+449 YRNFIGYIPQE
-460 SFLFS
+460 SYLFS
-465 DTIENNIGFAIDKPS
+465 DSIENNIGFAIDHPS
-480 LKLVEEYAK
+480 HEKVIEYAQI
-489 KADVH
+489 ADVH
-494 KNIVEFKDQY
+494 KNIVEFKEQY

-519 KQRICIARALIKEPK
+519 KQRICIARALIKDPN
-534 ILIFDDSLS
+534 IIIFDDSLS

-550 ENILQNI
+550 QNILENIDRKISNAT
-557 ENEIQK
+557 
-563 SSSIIIT
+563 SIIIT

-575 AKRADKILNLTDI
+575 AQKADQIINLT
-588 ENEISA
+588 EITNSVTA

>member
-1 MNPLGAYWFLTNKKS
+1 
-16 EDSIYN
+16 
-22 LVFLYANFYFR
+22 
-33 TKKCRPPIMN
+33 MN

-48 NPYFWKHKTLLFWG
+48 NPSFWKHRILLFWG
-62 FLFIIASNFFSIYK
+62 FLFIVASNFFNIYK
-76 VQFVGKSVDEIS
+76 VQFVGKSVDAIS
-88 KTTNLGFNKQVLFYV
+88 QTEKLGFNKEVLMYV
-103 AIIVVSSLLTGF
+103 GIIVGSSLLTGF

-124 IVASRRIEYELKN
+124 IVASRRIEYQLKN

-174 GPGVMYVVNLLIL
+174 GPGVMYVVNLLVL
-187 LIITSIYMLKTD
+187 LIITSIYMLNTN
-199 VSMTLWSLIPLPI
+199 VSMTLWSLLPLPL

-222 IINHKSKIMQ
+222 IINRKSKIMQ

-251 VKFFAKE
+251 IKFFAKE
-258 QYIEKNYGIKVKD
+258 KYIEKNYGIKVKD
-271 YQDKALELAKTE
+271 YQDKALDLAKTE

-294 GLLNVVILFI
+294 GLLNVVILLI
-304 GGQKYMNNELS
+304 GGQKYMSNELS

-351 RINEFLDMKTDI
+351 RINEFLDMKTEI
-363 INTNHENYPI
+363 INHNHEIYPI
-373 YGEIEFR
+373 KGDIEFR
-380 NVSYVY
+380 NVSYTY
-386 PNTGIKALDNLSFKI
+386 PNTGIRALENLSFKI

-424 CRLIDP
+424 ARLIDP

-443 DHNLEN
+443 EHNLDN
-449 YRKHIGYIPQE
+449 YRNYIGYIPQE

-465 DTIENNIGFAIDKPS
+465 DTIENNIGFAIDQPS
-480 LKLVEEYAK
+480 IELVEEYAK

-504 KTLVGERG
+504 KTMVGERG

-519 KQRICIARALIKEPK
+519 KQRIAIARALIKQPK

-557 ENEIQK
+557 ENEIQ
-563 SSSIIIT
+563 SCTSIIIT

-575 AKRADKILNLTDI
+575 AKRADKILNLTPI
-588 ENEISA
+588 ENIKSA